1 MPHRPRGHQLGL
13 LNSRLNLLCQRWE
26 VNQRGDRWGG
36 SGWDIQ
42 EPPTL
47 CQTLHLALGTQVAH
61 GTVVVLGHVEFTT
74 LPFKNL
80 F

>member
-47 CQTLHLALGTQVAH
+47 CQTLHLAYIISSNSH
-61 GTVVVLGHVEFTT
+61 
-74 LPFKNL
+74 NL
-80 F
+80 RDRNH